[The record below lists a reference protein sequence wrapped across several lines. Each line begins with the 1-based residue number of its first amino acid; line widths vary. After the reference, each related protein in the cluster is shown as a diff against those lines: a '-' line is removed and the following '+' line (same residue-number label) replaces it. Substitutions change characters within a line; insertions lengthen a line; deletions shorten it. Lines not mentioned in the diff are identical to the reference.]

1 MKTMA
6 DTTLKQLRLSLDAT
20 QEQVLRRTRSVSLS
34 TLKNAES
41 GKRVTHGNAQQIL
54 EALNSLLRDAG
65 RPEVTMDDLGLT
77 IY

>member
-6 DTTLKQLRLSLDAT
+6 DTTLKQLRASLGVT

-54 EALNSLLRDAG
+54 DAINELLRDAG
-65 RPEVTMDDLGLT
+65 RPPVTLDDLGLT